1 MSDHIASLE
10 VRHDAPSV
18 IHNLPQE
25 ELLYMRIKGLSW
37 KDVEEADKA
46 RARRKKAAA
55 YAVFLMLS
63 GLLCFLLVRAYP
75 ADETTSPSSEFFVS
89 TDKPGVL
96 NSTHEW
102 LDARPVGHNET
113 ASNRSSSGHDSRS
126 RSGSGRGSDVD
137 WDSGFD
143 PGEETPREDQD
154 GLGGH
159 GSTPAHPPAPSTR
172 SRSRYSTTSTTN
184 ASASANLTE
193 PDSDY
198 S

>member
-1 MSDHIASLE
+1 
-10 VRHDAPSV
+10 
-18 IHNLPQE
+18 
-25 ELLYMRIKGLSW
+25 MRIKGLSW

-55 YAVFLMLS
+55 YAAFLMLS
-63 GLLCFLLVRAYP
+63 GLLCFLLVRAYQRYQELT

-113 ASNRSSSGHDSRS
+113 ASNSSSSGHDSRS

-137 WDSGFD
+137 WDSGSD
-143 PGEETPREDQD
+143 PEEETPREDQD
-154 GLGGH
+154 GLDAH
-159 GSTPAHPPAPSTR
+159 GSTSAPPPSTR

-193 PDSDY
+193 PDLDY